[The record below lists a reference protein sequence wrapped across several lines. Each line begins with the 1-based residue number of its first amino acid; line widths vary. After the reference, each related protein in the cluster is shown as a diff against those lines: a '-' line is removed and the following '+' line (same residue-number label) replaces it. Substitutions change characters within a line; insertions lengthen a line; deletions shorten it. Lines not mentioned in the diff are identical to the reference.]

1 MRNGEIDMCGICG
14 QIYTDR
20 QRRVS
25 AEVIARMCRSI
36 AHRGPDDEGQYVR
49 GHVGLGNRRLQVID
63 LKTGHQPMANEDET
77 VWTVFNG
84 EIYNFLTLRK
94 ELAARGHIFRTRSD
108 TETIVHAYEEYGPRF
123 LERLNGMFGLAI
135 WDQTRQQL
143 LLARDRLGI
152 KPLYYYFDGRQLV
165 FGSELKAILQAPE
178 VDRSIDLTALN
189 NFLTFEYVPS
199 PRSIFEK
206 VRKLDPGHYLIWKA
220 DRPDIHRYW
229 QLSVRP
235 RRRKDAGEQLRELI
249 RDAVRLRLISDVPL
263 GAFLSGGID
272 STIVVAQMADLM
284 DEPVRTFS
292 IGFRESSYN
301 ELEYARAV
309 AARYATDHRQEIIEP
324 DALRLTEQLIAQCDE
339 PFGDFSIF
347 PTYLVSRMARREVT
361 VALSGDGGDE
371 LFGGYDTY
379 RAHRFDRR
387 FYHWW
392 PRLIKENLIGS
403 LADRVA
409 PREEKKGLVN
419 IFKRFV
425 QGTRLPADLAHARW
439 MIFLTEAQRRQLLS
453 PQALAQLDRQDPYD
467 FLRRHAR
474 AAGPVDEVNRCGYVD
489 VKSYLAD
496 DILVKVD
503 RMSMAVSLEARVP
516 LLDHRLVEFA
526 FSLPANEKIR
536 GLGTKHLLKKAMSDT
551 LPEVVRRRSKQ
562 GFSIPIKNWIR
573 GPLRT
578 MMTDLLAA
586 DRLRRRGLFNPAR
599 VAQLID
605 WHLQGVENYS
615 HQLWALMV
623 FESWY
628 DTYMDPVPSKRLPT
642 HEPIV

>member
-1 MRNGEIDMCGICG
+1 MCGICG
-14 QIYTDR
+14 QMYADPR
-20 QRRVS
+20 RRVNS
-25 AEVIARMCRSI
+25 EVIARMCRSI
-36 AHRGPDDEGQYVR
+36 AHRGPDDEGWYVN
-49 GHVGLGNRRLQVID
+49 GQVGLGNRRLRVID
-63 LKTGHQPMANEDET
+63 LQTGHQPMANEDET
-77 VWTVFNG
+77 IWTVFNG
-84 EIYNFLTLRK
+84 EIYNFLSLRE
-94 ELAARGHIFRTRSD
+94 ELSARGHVFRTRSD
-108 TETIVHAYEEYGPRF
+108 TETIVHAYEEYGCRF

-135 WDQTRQQL
+135 WDRNRRRL

-152 KPLYYYFDGRQLV
+152 KPLYYYFDGEQLA
-165 FGSELKAILQAPE
+165 FGSELKAILQAPG
-178 VDRSIDLTALN
+178 VDRSIDLAALN

-206 VRKLDPGHYLIWKA
+206 VRKLEPGHYLIWK
-220 DRPDIHRYW
+220 DGQPVIHRYW
-229 QLSVRP
+229 KLPVRP
-235 RRRKDAGEQLRELI
+235 RRRADAGEQLRELI

-284 DEPVRTFS
+284 DEPVKTFS

-301 ELEYARAV
+301 ELEYARA
-309 AARYATDHRQEIIEP
+309 AAVRYKTDHRQEIIEP
-324 DALRLTEQLIAQCDE
+324 DALKLTQQLIAQCDE

-361 VALSGDGGDE
+361 VALTGDGGDE

-379 RAHRFDRR
+379 LAHRFDRR

-392 PRLIKENLIGS
+392 PRFVKKGLVGP
-403 LADRVA
+403 LADRMA

-419 IFKRFV
+419 IFKRFI

-439 MIFLTEAQRRQLLS
+439 MIFLTQAQRRRLLS
-453 PQALAQLDRQDPYD
+453 PEVMAQLSRQDPYD
-467 FLRRHAR
+467 FIRRHAR
-474 AAGPVDEVNRCGYVD
+474 AAGPADEINRCGYVD
-489 VKSYLAD
+489 VNSYLVD

-526 FSLPANEKIR
+526 FSLNPDEKIR
-536 GLGTKHLLKKAMSDT
+536 GFDTKHLLKRAMSDA
-551 LPEVVRRRSKQ
+551 LPEAVRKRSKQ
-562 GFSIPIKNWIR
+562 GFSIPIKSWIR
-573 GPLRT
+573 GPLRS

-586 DRLRRRGLFNPAR
+586 DRLKRQGFFNHNA
-599 VAQLID
+599 VAELID
-605 WHLQGVENYS
+605 RHLQGVENYS

-628 DTYMDPVPSKRLPT
+628 DTYMAPISVKR
-642 HEPIV
+642 